1 MAENDVVQEV
11 DVISSAESAKP
22 SKVHEFVAGVKEWFR
37 KFIVKL
43 KRKTQL
49 IPLVLIL
56 ISSLIYLCI
65 IGTLSQVVEKN
76 TGIDNLGISMFVNT
90 LVSIL
95 ILPTFLNAFPKR
107 KKPNIVYIV
116 AVFVL
121 LALIIG
127 MDLLYYINTSN
138 FIDEHRID
146 LSRNPE
152 IQDAYNSLIIHV
164 VFVAIAFVA
173 FAFMPLYKKGIN
185 MINTSKVLEENKL
198 SDEIDTSAEV

>member
-1 MAENDVVQEV
+1 MAENDVIQEV
-11 DVISSAESAKP
+11 DVISSAESSKP
-22 SKVHEFVAGVKEWFR
+22 SKAQEFVAGVKEWFR

-56 ISSLIYLCI
+56 IASLIYLCI
-65 IGTLSQVVEKN
+65 LGTLSQVVEKN
-76 TGIDNLGISMFVNT
+76 TGIESLGISMFVNT

-95 ILPTFLNAFPKR
+95 ILPVFLNAFPKR

-138 FIDEHRID
+138 FIDEYRID
-146 LSRNPE
+146 LGRNPE
-152 IQDAYNSLIIHV
+152 IQEAFDLIVLHV
-164 VFVAIAFVA
+164 VFVGIAFVA
-173 FAFMPLYKKGIN
+173 FALMPLYKKGIN